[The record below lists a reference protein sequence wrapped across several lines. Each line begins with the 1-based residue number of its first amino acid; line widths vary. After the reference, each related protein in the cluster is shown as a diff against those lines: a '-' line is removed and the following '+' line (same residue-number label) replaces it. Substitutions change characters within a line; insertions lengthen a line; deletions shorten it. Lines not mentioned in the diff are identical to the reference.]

1 MDIIIILYNNMLQPI
16 LSLLAGFLLLMWSA
30 DAFTDN
36 GAKIAQIFNISPLV
50 IGLLVFGFGT
60 SAPEMLVSG
69 LAAYDGIPEMSIG
82 NAFGSNIFNI
92 GLVLGVTAIILPI
105 TVEKSIIKK
114 EWLFLFLSTLIV
126 GFLLKKDGFLSF
138 IDGLILL
145 SLLLLFLINIFRE
158 SKKGSLVDTDSLKIN
173 SQNQDKGKT
182 WFLLIVSLIVLV
194 SSAKLVV
201 WGGTNLALSFG
212 VSDLIIG
219 LTVIALGTSLPELA
233 VCISSA
239 LKKQHQM
246 VIGNIIGSNLFN
258 TLGVLAVPALIVP
271 YTSSLV
277 LEIPPEVMSRDF
289 VFMLILTLLIVILSI
304 RLKISRFGGFILLT
318 TLSIYLYQLF

>member
-1 MDIIIILYNNMLQPI
+1 MLLPI

-36 GAKIAQIFNISPLV
+36 GAKIARIFNISPLV

-105 TVEKSIIKK
+105 TVEKSVLKK
-114 EWLFLFLSTLIV
+114 EWLYLFLSTLIV
-126 GFLLKKDGFLSF
+126 GFLLLDGFLSF
-138 IDGLILL
+138 TDGLILL
-145 SLLLLFLINIFRE
+145 SLLLLFLINVFRE
-158 SKKGSLVDTDSLKIN
+158 SKKGSPIDTDILEIN
-173 SQNQDKGKT
+173 SQNQDKGWT
-182 WFLLIVSLIVLV
+182 WLFLIVSLIILV

-201 WGGTNLALSFG
+201 WGG
-212 VSDLIIG
+212 VSIAEFFEIDKLIIG
-219 LTVIALGTSLPELA
+219 LTVVALGTSLPELA
-233 VCISSA
+233 VSISSA

-258 TLGVLAVPALIVP
+258 TLGVLAIPALIVP
-271 YTSSLV
+271 FTPELILKV
-277 LEIPPEVMSRDF
+277 PPEVMSRDF
-289 VFMLILTLLIVILSI
+289 VYMLILTLLIVILSM

-318 TLSIYLYQLF
+318 ALSIYLYQLF

>member
-1 MDIIIILYNNMLQPI
+1 MLLPI

-36 GAKIAQIFNISPLV
+36 GAKIARIFNISPLV

-69 LAAYDGIPEMSIG
+69 LAAYDGHPEMSIG

-105 TVEKSIIKK
+105 TVEKSVLKK

-126 GFLLKKDGFLSF
+126 GFLLLDGFLSF
-138 IDGLILL
+138 TDGLILL
-145 SLLLLFLINIFRE
+145 SLLLLFLINVFRE
-158 SKKGSLVDTDSLKIN
+158 SKKDSPIDTDILEIN
-173 SQNQDKGKT
+173 SQNQDKGRT
-182 WFLLIVSLIVLV
+182 WLFLIVSLIILV

-201 WGGTNLALSFG
+201 WGGTSLALTFG

-219 LTVIALGTSLPELA
+219 LTVVALGTSLPELA
-233 VCISSA
+233 VSISSA

-258 TLGVLAVPALIVP
+258 TLGVLAIPGLILPFQIPA
-271 YTSSLV
+271 
-277 LEIPPEVMSRDF
+277 EVMSRDYF
-289 VFMLILTLLIVILSI
+289 FMLMFTLLVVILSL
-304 RLKISRFGGFILLT
+304 RLKISRFGGFILLIALT
-318 TLSIYLYQLF
+318 IYLYQLFWI

>member
-1 MDIIIILYNNMLQPI
+1 MLLPI

-36 GAKIAQIFNISPLV
+36 GAKIARIFNISPLV

-105 TVEKSIIKK
+105 TVEKSVLKK
-114 EWLFLFLSTLIV
+114 EWLYLFLSTLIV
-126 GFLLKKDGFLSF
+126 GFLLLDGFLSF
-138 IDGLILL
+138 TDGLILL
-145 SLLLLFLINIFRE
+145 SLLLLFLINVFRE
-158 SKKGSLVDTDSLKIN
+158 SKKGSPIDTDILEIN
-173 SQNQDKGKT
+173 SQNKDKGRT
-182 WFLLIVSLIVLV
+182 WLLLIVSLIILV

-201 WGGTNLALSFG
+201 WGG
-212 VSDLIIG
+212 VSIAEFFEIDKLIIG
-219 LTVIALGTSLPELA
+219 LTVVALGTSLPELA
-233 VCISSA
+233 VSISSA

-258 TLGVLAVPALIVP
+258 TLGVLAIPALIVP
-271 YTSSLV
+271 FTPELILKV
-277 LEIPPEVMSRDF
+277 PPEVMSRDF
-289 VFMLILTLLIVILSI
+289 VYMLILTLLIVTLSM

-318 TLSIYLYQLF
+318 ALSIYLYQLF

>member
-1 MDIIIILYNNMLQPI
+1 MLLPI

-30 DAFTDN
+30 DAFTHN

-50 IGLLVFGFGT
+50 IGLLIFGFGT

-69 LAAYDGIPEMSIG
+69 LAAYDGHPEMSIG

-105 TVEKSIIKK
+105 TVEKSVLKK

-126 GFLLKKDGFLSF
+126 GFLLLDGFLSF
-138 IDGLILL
+138 TDGLILL
-145 SLLLLFLINIFRE
+145 SLLLLFLINVFRE
-158 SKKGSLVDTDSLKIN
+158 SKKGSPIDTDILEIN
-173 SQNQDKGKT
+173 SQNQDKGRT
-182 WFLLIVSLIVLV
+182 WLFLIVSLIILV

-201 WGGTNLALSFG
+201 WGGTSLALTFG

-219 LTVIALGTSLPELA
+219 LTVVALGTSLPELA
-233 VCISSA
+233 VSISSA

-258 TLGVLAVPALIVP
+258 TLGVLAIPGLILPFQIPA
-271 YTSSLV
+271 
-277 LEIPPEVMSRDF
+277 EVMSRDYF
-289 VFMLILTLLIVILSI
+289 FMLMFTLLVVILSL
-304 RLKISRFGGFILLT
+304 RLKISRFGGFILLIALT
-318 TLSIYLYQLF
+318 IYLYQLFWI